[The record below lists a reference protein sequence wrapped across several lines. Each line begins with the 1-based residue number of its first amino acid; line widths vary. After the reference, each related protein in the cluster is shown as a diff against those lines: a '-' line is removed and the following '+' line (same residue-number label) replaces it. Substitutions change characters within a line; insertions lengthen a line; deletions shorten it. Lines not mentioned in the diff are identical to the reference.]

1 MAKKT
6 AVALAKIL
14 VPTKAQVYKARAQG
28 IVRELLNPVRRGA
41 FDAKSHD
48 MVNGVLTPNMVAV
61 NEFITIA
68 QTAARFGSSVVLKA
82 SGNRPQASLIVEFVD
97 NPKSEAYAFLWE

>member
-6 AVALAKIL
+6 ATPTTPRVSKLAAYKI
-14 VPTKAQVYKARAQG
+14 RATN
-28 IVRELLNPVRRGA
+28 IVRNLLNPTRRGA

-48 MVNGVLTPNMVAV
+48 MVNGVLKPNMVAV

-82 SGNRPQASLIVEFVD
+82 SGNGPQASLIVEFVD
-97 NPKSEAYAFLWE
+97 NPKSEASAFLWE

>member
-6 AVALAKIL
+6 AALTTPKVSKLAAYKI
-14 VPTKAQVYKARAQG
+14 RATN
-28 IVRELLNPVRRGA
+28 IVRELLNPTRRGA

-48 MVNGVLTPNMVAV
+48 MVNGVLKPNMVAV

-68 QTAARFGSSVVLKA
+68 QTADRFGSSVVLKA
-82 SGNRPQASLIVEFVD
+82 SGNGPQASLIVEFID
-97 NPKSEAYAFLWE
+97 NPKSEASAFLWE

>member
-1 MAKKT
+1 MSKKT

-48 MVNGVLTPNMVAV
+48 MVNGVLKPNMVAV

-82 SGNRPQASLIVEFVD
+82 SGNGPQASLIVEFVD
-97 NPKSEAYAFLWE
+97 NPKSEASAFLWE

>member
-6 AVALAKIL
+6 AVAKAPRVSKLQEYQIRAKN
-14 VPTKAQVYKARAQG
+14 
-28 IVRELLNPVRRGA
+28 IVRDLLNPTHRGA

-48 MVNGVLTPNMVAV
+48 MVNGVLKPNMVAV

-68 QTAARFGSSVVLKA
+68 QTAARFDSSVVLKA
-82 SGNRPQASLIVEFVD
+82 SGNGPQASLIVEFVE
-97 NPKSEAYAFLWE
+97 NPKSEASVFLYD